1 MLVMNLPIVYQ
12 PHAVSDDGAMSFM
25 LIMADAW
32 AKMQPKKLTLA
43 DMDEYWNFCR
53 DDEVRRARR

>member
-25 LIMADAW
+25 LFMADAW
-32 AKMQPKKLTLA
+32 AKMQPKTLTLA
-43 DMDEYWNFCR
+43 NIDEYWR
-53 DDEVRRARR
+53 